1 MLMYVVPMNT
11 PLKKRTDKFKSR
23 RAGYGQ
29 QWRDAMPGD
38 LVMAFASDI
47 KHPAVDAG
55 VIHRNYI
62 LVGIV
67 KSFVSVEWNTGVTD
81 VDTDWNGITV
91 QERLNVSWGE
101 VTRWK
106 KNSPNQPPH
115 PHNSLVKVI
124 ALSGNGDLD
133 KLNPQFK
140 DMILQQFI
148 FVRSFG
154 WALGQ
159 TKILLLSNSLSGSI

>member
-1 MLMYVVPMNT
+1 
-11 PLKKRTDKFKSR
+11 
-23 RAGYGQ
+23 
-29 QWRDAMPGD
+29 MPGD
-38 LVMAFASDI
+38 LAMAFTFDI

-101 VTRWK
+101 VPRWK
-106 KNSPNQPPH
+106 KSSPNQPLP
-115 PHNSLVKVI
+115 PHNNDVKVI
-124 ALSGNGDLD
+124 ALSGNGDLEN
-133 KLNPQFK
+133 LNPQFTK
-140 DMILQQFI
+140 MIHQQFI
-148 FVRSFG
+148 FNRSFG
-154 WALGQ
+154 WIFI
-159 TKILLLSNSLSGSI
+159 K

>member
-1 MLMYVVPMNT
+1 MERCHARGL
-11 PLKKRTDKFKSR
+11 SQGICI
-23 RAGYGQ
+23 GYQ
-29 QWRDAMPGD
+29 D
-38 LVMAFASDI
+38 
-47 KHPAVDAG
+47 PAVDAG

-67 KSFVSVEWNTGVTD
+67 KSFVGVEWDTGMAD
-81 VDTDWNGITV
+81 VDEDWNGITV

-106 KNSPNQPPH
+106 KNSPNQPPP

-148 FVRSFG
+148 F
-154 WALGQ
+154 
-159 TKILLLSNSLSGSI
+159 SGFRWVVIHR